1 MARKQAEKVVSPRR
15 AADTDSS
22 SIDFA
27 NPEFRRLTELV
38 EHTSQSIFL
47 TGKAGTGK
55 STFLR
60 YIIDHTDKKCA
71 VLAPT
76 GIAAVNVGGQTLHSF
91 FICHCSR
98 CCPTTPNF
106 TVHACATG

>member
-76 GIAAVNVGGQTLHSF
+76 GIAAVNVGGQTDRKS
-91 FICHCSR
+91 
-98 CCPTTPNF
+98 
-106 TVHACATG
+106 VV